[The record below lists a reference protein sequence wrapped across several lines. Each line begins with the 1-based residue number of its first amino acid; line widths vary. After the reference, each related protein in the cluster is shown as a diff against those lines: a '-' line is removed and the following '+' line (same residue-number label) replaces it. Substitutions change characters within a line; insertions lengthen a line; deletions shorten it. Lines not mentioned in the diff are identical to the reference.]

1 MYVCGELGRTT
12 ANSTAIVYTL
22 YESRNDHTILEGCK
36 SSIING
42 LSRLDVLFIVTSL
55 PKVEM

>member
-1 MYVCGELGRTT
+1 MSVASCRTT

-55 PKVEM
+55 PKMEM